1 VTDTSSSEFFC
12 EAHCG
17 VTPELSE
24 RPAERPRKRCV
35 SFNDTPALT
44 RALRDGNEEAFQW
57 LHRQWNQ
64 RLFRY
69 CFVLARGEASTAA
82 EISQATY
89 LRLFRGVR
97 ELPDEL
103 ALWNWIARAA
113 RSAAIDMQRT
123 GGRYRAALV
132 RFSDWCRDVVTG
144 SIASRANEEAEAVLF
159 VALER
164 ILERLEPEERRL
176 VEGRYFEGLSLEQ
189 IASEIDASARAVEGR
204 LARLRK
210 KLRRLITEEL
220 KLCKMES

>member
-1 VTDTSSSEFFC
+1 M
-12 EAHCG
+12 
-17 VTPELSE
+17 TPELSE
-24 RPAERPRKRCV
+24 RPAERPAKRCL
-35 SFNDTPALT
+35 SFHDTPGLT
-44 RALRDGNEEAFQW
+44 RALREGNEEAFRW
-57 LHRQWNQ
+57 LHSQWNQ

-69 CFVLARGEASTAA
+69 CFVLARGDGGTAS

-144 SIASRANEEAEAVLF
+144 SNVSPTGDEAEAVLF
-159 VALER
+159 AALER
-164 ILERLEPEERRL
+164 VLERLEPGERRV

-189 IASEIDASARAVEGR
+189 IAGEIDASTRAVEGR

-220 KLCKMES
+220 ELCKMES